1 VTTLPAAATSRIAA
15 QVRGYSI
22 EVSARDW
29 AAMDA
34 LPDSVPAGTD
44 VYITWTPR
52 NSHPETAK
60 AAARL
65 RRIGLNPVPHIAA
78 RYIASEASLADL
90 LARLDGSAGV
100 DQALLV
106 GGDVATPAGPFAAV
120 IDLLRMGLLQSHGIT
135 RIGLAGY
142 PEGHPKIAPD
152 ALDAALR
159 TKVAYA
165 RENGLTPI
173 IVTQFCFEAD
183 VILGWLRDLRRK
195 GIALP
200 VRIGLAGPASVATLM
215 RYAVMCGIGNS
226 IKVIGTHRTAI
237 ARLFGDTDPGA
248 IVARVHRARE
258 AEPALGVA
266 GFHFFPFG
274 GIAKFADWL
283 KQ

>member
-1 VTTLPAAATSRIAA
+1 MRC
-15 QVRGYSI
+15 
-22 EVSARDW
+22 
-29 AAMDA
+29 
-34 LPDSVPAGTD
+34 
-44 VYITWTPR
+44 
-52 NSHPETAK
+52 
-60 AAARL
+60 
-65 RRIGLNPVPHIAA
+65 
-78 RYIASEASLADL
+78 
-90 LARLDGSAGV
+90 
-100 DQALLV
+100 
-106 GGDVATPAGPFAAV
+106 
-120 IDLLRMGLLQSHGIT
+120 
-135 RIGLAGY
+135 
-142 PEGHPKIAPD
+142 
-152 ALDAALR
+152 

-165 RENGLTPI
+165 RENSLTPI

-226 IKVIGTHRTAI
+226 IKVIGAHRTAI

-248 IVARVHRARE
+248 IVAHVHRARG